1 MRTVEEIK
9 FMLLAMP
16 QESRYHIKNKL
27 GPMNVEKNGWYL
39 VQRIVLDQLNSHFH
53 IYIKIDS
60 TVIV

>member
-27 GPMNVEKNGWYL
+27 GPMNVEKNGW
-39 VQRIVLDQLNSHFH
+39 
-53 IYIKIDS
+53 
-60 TVIV
+60 

>member
-16 QESRYHIKNKL
+16 QESRYYIKNKL
-27 GPMNVEKNGWYL
+27 RSMNVKKNGWYL
-39 VQRIVLDQLNSHFH
+39 VQRIVLDQLNSHLH